1 MIEAVSIL
9 VCSVLL
15 LLTLFQISLI
25 FGAPLGRFAWGGA
38 HTVLPTNLRISS
50 AMSIL
55 IYAAIAY
62 VVLAKAGMI
71 GSPLSGNTLDVAMW
85 VLAVYFFSGI
95 ILNALSR
102 SKSERM
108 VMTPIALILAVS
120 CFIIALE

>member
-1 MIEAVSIL
+1 MIETVSIL
-9 VCSVLL
+9 ACSVLL
-15 LLTLFQISLI
+15 LLTLFQILLI

-50 AMSIL
+50 VMSIL

-62 VVLAKAGMI
+62 VVLAKVAII
-71 GSPLSGNTLDVAMW
+71 GSPLSESTLDVATW

-102 SKSERM
+102 SKPERM
-108 VMTPIALILAVS
+108 VMTPIALVLAMS